1 MMVFQI
7 EVPEKI
13 VGTQRVNQ
21 NRKLRYFSTANMFFM
36 KLPVYIRKLSFE
48 TIRNPMAEPWKTKL
62 QKLLYGSFFSNI
74 SGIKICTKT

>member
-1 MMVFQI
+1 MVFQI

-48 TIRNPMAEPWKTKL
+48 TIRNPMTEP
-62 QKLLYGSFFSNI
+62 
-74 SGIKICTKT
+74 